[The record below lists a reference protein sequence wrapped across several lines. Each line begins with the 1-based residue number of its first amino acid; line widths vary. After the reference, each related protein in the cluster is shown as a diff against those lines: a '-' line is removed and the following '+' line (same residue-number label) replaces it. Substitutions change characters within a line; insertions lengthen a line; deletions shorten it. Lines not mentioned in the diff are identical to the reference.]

1 MLKPAEA
8 DKELRL
14 ELSPDQSYRKCAG
27 VPAVYSFL
35 ENVEKVSWAGIIQ
48 TGIFLRNHAPQSNKS
63 GSHSEAERHV
73 EL

>member
-35 ENVEKVSWAGIIQ
+35 ENVEKVSWAGIC
-48 TGIFLRNHAPQSNKS
+48 
-63 GSHSEAERHV
+63 
-73 EL
+73 